1 MKKIAGII
9 LAILML
15 VVFASGCTSGNNTS
29 TNNSSDVSNQS
40 NSSVMLQITANGPW
54 IGDYAYT
61 NGDMQINGTGNASYD
76 LDHNPGHVTV
86 SVENKGND
94 TLTIQ
99 LLRGGSVVQTQSTSD
114 NMGVVNID
122 QKF

>member
-1 MKKIAGII
+1 MKRILGVV

-15 VVFASGCTSGNNTS
+15 VVFASGCTS
-29 TNNSSDVSNQS
+29 NNSNSTSNQS
-40 NSSVMLQITANGPW
+40 NSNVTLQITANGPW
-54 IGDYAYT
+54 AGDYAYT
-61 NGDMQINGTGNASYD
+61 NGNMQVNGTGNATYN
-76 LDHNPGHVTV
+76 LGPNPGHVTV
-86 SVENKGND
+86 SIENKGNN

-99 LLRGGSVVQTQSTSD
+99 LIRGGNAVQTQSTSE

>member
-9 LAILML
+9 LAVSIL
-15 VVFASGCTSGNNTS
+15 VVFASGCTSSNIS
-29 TNNSSDVSNQS
+29 TNNSTNISNQS
-40 NSSVMLQITANGPW
+40 NSNVTLQIISNSPW
-54 IGDYAYT
+54 AGDYAYT
-61 NGDMQINGTGNASYD
+61 NGNMQINGTGNASYN
-76 LDHNPGHVTV
+76 LGPNPGHVTV
-86 SVENKGND
+86 SIENKGND

-99 LLRGGSVVQTQSTSD
+99 LLQGGSTVQTQSTSE